1 MSQETRDKKI
11 IVLGATGYVGGR
23 LVPKL
28 LEGGYQVRATG
39 RSKEKLKNRFWA
51 DHPHVEL
58 FSVNVHDPDSL
69 RQALKGMDIAYYLV
83 HSMNPQSSDFEESD
97 RVAAD
102 NMSRIAKECGL
113 KRIIYLSGLGEEGK
127 SLSKHLKSRHEV
139 SRILKSGTVPVTV
152 LRAAMIIG
160 SGSASFEIL
169 RYLVERLPVMVTPRW
184 VKTPSQPIAIRNVI
198 EYLYGCV
205 EKEETSGQTYDIG
218 GKEIVSYREL
228 MTIYAEVAG
237 LKKRLFISVPVL
249 TPRLSSLWIHLVTPV
264 PSYIAMPLA
273 EGLRNPVICKDT
285 RITKII
291 PQDLLDCRQAITKA
305 LEMVRSNDVK
315 TYWADAGE
323 VPDVETA
330 QAGDPSW
337 AGGTIYEDKRILT
350 VNASKEKVWEIV
362 SHIGGTTGWY
372 HGTWLWVLRGFI
384 DRLVGGVGASR
395 GRRNATEIG
404 VGDVLD
410 FWRVVGVEKNRS
422 LRLAAEMRLPGIALL
437 NFEIK
442 EIDQNKCELLQQA
455 RFKPYGLT
463 GLCYWNILIPL
474 HEYILGGMIKKIAAL
489 SAKQL
494 R

>member
-139 SRILKSGTVPVTV
+139 SRILKWGAVPVTV

-205 EKEETSGQTYDIG
+205 
-218 GKEIVSYREL
+218 
-228 MTIYAEVAG
+228 
-237 LKKRLFISVPVL
+237 
-249 TPRLSSLWIHLVTPV
+249 
-264 PSYIAMPLA
+264 
-273 EGLRNPVICKDT
+273 
-285 RITKII
+285 
-291 PQDLLDCRQAITKA
+291 
-305 LEMVRSNDVK
+305 
-315 TYWADAGE
+315 
-323 VPDVETA
+323 
-330 QAGDPSW
+330 
-337 AGGTIYEDKRILT
+337 
-350 VNASKEKVWEIV
+350 
-362 SHIGGTTGWY
+362 
-372 HGTWLWVLRGFI
+372 
-384 DRLVGGVGASR
+384 
-395 GRRNATEIG
+395 
-404 VGDVLD
+404 
-410 FWRVVGVEKNRS
+410 
-422 LRLAAEMRLPGIALL
+422 
-437 NFEIK
+437 
-442 EIDQNKCELLQQA
+442 
-455 RFKPYGLT
+455 
-463 GLCYWNILIPL
+463 
-474 HEYILGGMIKKIAAL
+474 
-489 SAKQL
+489 
-494 R
+494 